1 MTQTPIQAAG
11 GIVIRGGLKP
21 LIAVVQRRKDND
33 WVLPKG
39 KLKRRERAIAAARRE
54 VIEETGH
61 NVLVHEYLGAISY
74 DVGGRPKVVQF
85 WRMEAAG
92 PIGEVM
98 REIKSVEWLPL
109 QSAVGR
115 LSRPLEQLFLR
126 NVGRQAV
133 KLNEPSFR
141 KRRTAHKDRIAR
153 RTAGKTPIPVE
164 CPTAAAELPVRGHLL
179 QRLSWRFRSDAA
191 AGTAPTMPP

>member
-1 MTQTPIQAAG
+1 MTQTPILAAG
-11 GIVIRGGLKP
+11 GIVFRGGLKP

-39 KLKRRERAIAAARRE
+39 KLKRRERAITAARRE

-61 NVLVHEYLGAISY
+61 NVLVREYLGAISY

-98 REIKSVEWLPL
+98 REIKSV
-109 QSAVGR
+109 
-115 LSRPLEQLFLR
+115 
-126 NVGRQAV
+126 
-133 KLNEPSFR
+133 
-141 KRRTAHKDRIAR
+141 
-153 RTAGKTPIPVE
+153 
-164 CPTAAAELPVRGHLL
+164 
-179 QRLSWRFRSDAA
+179 
-191 AGTAPTMPP
+191 